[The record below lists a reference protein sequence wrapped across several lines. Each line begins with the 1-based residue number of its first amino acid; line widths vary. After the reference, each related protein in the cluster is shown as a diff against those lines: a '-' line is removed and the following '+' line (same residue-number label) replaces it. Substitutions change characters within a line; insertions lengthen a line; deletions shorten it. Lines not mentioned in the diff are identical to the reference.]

1 MRRTKIVATLGPAS
15 SSKAVLES
23 LIAAGATVFRLNFS
37 HGSHE
42 DHSRTFSLIRE
53 ISRRRGEAVAVL
65 QDLSG
70 PKIRTT
76 RVASTD
82 GITLETGRSL
92 VITTDENVV
101 GTPERIGT
109 TYEPL
114 PKDVRSGDTILLD
127 DGNLELKVRDC
138 TAEGV
143 HCEVIHGGVLKSNK
157 GMNLPGVSLSIPAL
171 TEKDRADLAFGISL
185 GVDFVAL
192 SFVRRA
198 EDLKEAKA
206 LIRSFGG
213 DAPLIA
219 KIEKREAIDNLASI
233 LEEADGVM
241 VARGDLGVELST
253 EEVPTLQKRIIA
265 MANAAGKPVITATQM
280 LESMIDRARPTRAEA
295 SDVANAILDG
305 TDAVML
311 SAETASGHFPVESV
325 ETMARIADYT
335 EENDEFQ
342 SPARLAGSLGSAVG
356 RALARVAASVSYE
369 LQAPWIMVFTET
381 GSTARYVS
389 GFRPRARIAA
399 VTPSEK
405 VHRRLALLWGVTP
418 ILAPEASDTES
429 LILAGQEAQMRAGLL
444 KPGDRVVILAGQSHT
459 AGATNLLKVHTVPD

>member
-15 SSKAVLES
+15 STETVLEP
-23 LIAAGATVFRLNFS
+23 LIAAGATVLRLNFS

-42 DHSRTFSLIRE
+42 DHAKTFRLIRD
-53 ISRRRGEAVAVL
+53 IAKRRGEAVAIL

-76 RVASTD
+76 KVAASE

-92 VITTDENVV
+92 LITNDEHVI
-101 GTPERIGT
+101 GTPDRIGT

-114 PKDVRSGDTILLD
+114 PRDVRPGDTILLD
-127 DGNLELKVRDC
+127 DGNLELRVKGC
-138 TAEGV
+138 TGQGV
-143 HCEVIHGGVLKSNK
+143 HCEVVHGGILKSNK

-171 TEKDRADLAFGISL
+171 TDKDRADLAFGISL

-192 SFVRRA
+192 SFVRRP
-198 EDLKEAKA
+198 EDLRETKA
-206 LIRSFGG
+206 LIKSLGG

-356 RALARVAASVSYE
+356 RALARVAASVSLE
-369 LQAPWIMVFTET
+369 LQTPWIMVFTET

-405 VHRRLALLWGVTP
+405 VHRRLALQWGVIP
-418 ILAPEASDTES
+418 ILVPAVSDTES
-429 LILAGQEAQMRAGLL
+429 LILAGQEAQLKAGHL
-444 KPGDRVVILAGQSHT
+444 KPGDRIVILAGQSHT
-459 AGATNLLKVHTVPD
+459 AGATNLLKIHSVPK

>member
-1 MRRTKIVATLGPAS
+1 MRRTKIVATVGPAS
-15 SSKAVLES
+15 STENVLEQ
-23 LIAAGATVFRLNFS
+23 LMAAGATVFRLNFS
-37 HGSHE
+37 HGSHA
-42 DHSRTFSLIRE
+42 DHSRSLTLIRS
-53 ISRRRGEAVAVL
+53 IAKRRGEAVAIL

-76 RVASTD
+76 RVSNPE
-82 GITLETGRSL
+82 GIVLETGRT
-92 VITTDENVV
+92 VMITNDEGVV
-101 GTPERIGT
+101 GTPDRIGT

-114 PKDVRSGDTILLD
+114 PRDARTGDTILLD
-127 DGNLELKVRDC
+127 DGNLELRVLGTTDHGVDC
-138 TAEGV
+138 EI
-143 HCEVIHGGVLKSNK
+143 IHGGVLKSNK

-171 TEKDRADLAFGISL
+171 TEKDRADLAFGLSL

-198 EDLKEAKA
+198 EDLREAKE
-206 LIRSFGG
+206 LIRTLGG

-311 SAETASGHFPVESV
+311 SAETASGNFPIQSV
-325 ETMARIADYT
+325 ATMARIADYT

-342 SPARLAGSLGSAVG
+342 SPSRLAGSSGSAVA
-356 RALARVAASVSYE
+356 RALARVASMVALE
-369 LQAPWIMVFTET
+369 LQSPWIMVFTET
-381 GSTARYVS
+381 GSTARHVS
-389 GFRPRARIAA
+389 GFRPRARIAG

-405 VHRRLALLWGVTP
+405 VHRQLALQWGVIP
-418 ILAPEASDTES
+418 ILLPAVSDTD
-429 LILAGQEAQMRAGLL
+429 GLL
-444 KPGDRVVILAGQSHT
+444 RTGEEALRASGYVKSGDRIVILAGQSHT
-459 AGATNLLKVHTVPD
+459 AGATNFLKVHTVR

>member
-1 MRRTKIVATLGPAS
+1 MRRTKIVATIGPAS
-15 SSKAVLES
+15 STENVLEQ

-37 HGSHE
+37 HGSHQ
-42 DHSRTFSLIRE
+42 DHAQTVTLIR
-53 ISRRRGEAVAVL
+53 SLAKKRGEAIAIL

-76 RVASTD
+76 KVALAD
-82 GITLETGRSL
+82 GIILETGRTL
-92 VITTDENVV
+92 VITNDENVV

-114 PKDVRSGDTILLD
+114 PRDVKVGDTILLD
-127 DGNLELKVRDC
+127 DGNLELRVLG
-138 TAEGV
+138 TTTNGV
-143 HCEVIHGGVLKSNK
+143 NCEVIHGGVLKSNK
-157 GMNLPGVSLSIPAL
+157 GMNLPNVSLSIPAL
-171 TEKDRADLAFGISL
+171 TEKDRADLAFGLSL

-192 SFVRRA
+192 SFVRRP
-198 EDLKEAKA
+198 EDLREAKD
-206 LIRSFGG
+206 LIASLGG

-219 KIEKREAIDNLASI
+219 KIEKREAINNLAAI

-253 EEVPTLQKRIIA
+253 EEVPTLQKKIIA

-335 EENDEFQ
+335 EEHDEFQ
-342 SPARLAGSLGSAVG
+342 SPVRLGGSSVSAVA
-356 RALARVAASVSYE
+356 RALARVAVTVATE
-369 LQAPWIMVFTET
+369 LQAPWIMAFTET
-381 GSTARYVS
+381 GSTARHVS
-389 GFRPRARIAA
+389 GFRPRARIAG

-405 VHRRLALLWGVTP
+405 VHRRLALHWGVVP
-418 ILAPEASDTES
+418 VRLPPVSDAEE
-429 LILAGQEAQMRAGLL
+429 LLLAGEQALRAAGHV
-444 KPGDRVVILAGQSHT
+444 KTGDRLVILAGHSHT
-459 AGATNLLKVHTVPD
+459 AGATNLLKVHTVR